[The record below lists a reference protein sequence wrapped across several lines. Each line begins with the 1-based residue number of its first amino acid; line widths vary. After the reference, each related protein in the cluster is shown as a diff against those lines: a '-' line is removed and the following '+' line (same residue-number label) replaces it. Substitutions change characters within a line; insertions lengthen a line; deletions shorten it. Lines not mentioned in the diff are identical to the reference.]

1 MTDEPGDTPKAARL
15 EVKIGADVHVVLEG
29 DPAFVMEAYR
39 QVREDVAK
47 AAAAAAAA
55 APTSQEAAPVVEAP
69 AQSTAELPPASRR
82 VLWLYRCDDEMRT
95 VYAAERAA
103 FASSQLAQRY
113 RLGRVDR
120 VYVEDDRILRALR
133 HGARTLWRELGPEAA
148 EKIKA
153 AGERAD
159 KKG

>member
-1 MTDEPGDTPKAARL
+1 MTDEQGRDAKPARL

-39 QVREDVAK
+39 QVREDVA
-47 AAAAAAAA
+47 AAAAASSPAASS
-55 APTSQEAAPVVEAP
+55 SQEAAPVVDQKAD
-69 AQSTAELPPASRR
+69 LPPASRR

-95 VYAAERAA
+95 VYATERASYA
-103 FASSQLAQRY
+103 ASTFAKRFQL
-113 RLGRVDR
+113 GKIDR

-133 HGARTLWRELGPEAA
+133 HGARTLWRELGPDAA

-159 KKG
+159 AKKG